1 MLSDL
6 RDIDRIL
13 EMIKDKRLPKEELSQ
28 KELEMLLEL
37 GFVEVK
43 DGKIVI
49 TQWGEKFLNLP
60 TE

>member
-49 TQWGEKFLNLP
+49 TEWGEKFLNLP